1 MALDTMMLEQSRGR
15 RTLTLIAATCFLFFM
30 TWAYVFVT
38 RQPRV
43 AEGAIEAITAVP
55 LHTEFRQ
62 GGTMMEGYGGGVQK
76 SDEMYVWVA
85 LRAHSLR
92 KDVTLYE
99 TGQRA
104 TLTLPD
110 GDQLYANAA
119 TASEVAKVRALPR
132 LKQVPGASLPR
143 DLTLGPGK
151 AAAGLVLFGFP
162 VTPQQWASRREFS
175 VALGF
180 QGQRDLALR
189 EERTDR

>member
-1 MALDTMMLEQSRGR
+1 MALDTMTAEQSGGR

-43 AEGAIEAITAVP
+43 ADGAMEAITPVP

-76 SDEMYVWVA
+76 SDEMYVWVR
-85 LRAHSLR
+85 LRARNLTKAMR
-92 KDVTLYE
+92 LEE

-110 GDQLYANAA
+110 GEQLFANAA
-119 TASEVAKVRALPR
+119 TASDVAKVRALPR
-132 LKQVPGASLPR
+132 LPQVPGALLPR
-143 DLTLGPGK
+143 DLVLKPGE
-151 AAAGLVLFGFP
+151 AAEGLALFGFAIAP
-162 VTPQQWASRREFS
+162 GKWATRREFS
-175 VALGF
+175 VTVGF
-180 QGQRDLALR
+180 QGQRGLALR